1 MQHDNFS
8 RNPRNQLRQGFEAL
22 RELMAL
28 PEAAPQQ
35 PIGCVHPKHSKGKSG
50 KL

>member
-1 MQHDNFS
+1 MQLHTVSHNT
-8 RNPRNQLRQGFEAL
+8 RNQARQVFEAL
-22 RELMAL
+22 RELTAL

-35 PIGCVHPKHSKGKSG
+35 PIGLAHPKDGKGKSG